1 MQPPNRP
8 VVCRRRGRRRGR
20 RGCTSAAG
28 SDDDPNVV
36 DDRCGANGANLRARF
51 DGIITPEGTPSAPS
65 PAKFHTTTSA
75 RASNRTS
82 ESSDLKL
89 DEAPSAHRTPLCVF
103 ASLPTYTTL
112 SWRSRKSHCVET
124 TLSSENQ
131 HGGGSDRRANRAS
144 SCACRPSRPSRT
156 SRRSPR
162 SESCA
167 TTTRDR
173 PVSRAPS
180 SAACSSCPHTTRE
193 ARCSARK
200 DAYLRSAAVRC
211 AQSRSRCGG
220 VGGGRQRSRAR
231 RVREAEH
238 GAAARRTCSFHH
250 EDTWA
255 LYPLGAALKSWH
267 HMTAVTF
274 CPQAF
279 GGNTVRLSDFPI
291 SEAFLFAGSRS
302 LQTTRSSG
310 LLLAPNEQ

>member
-173 PVSRAPS
+173 PVSRAPLERGVLIVPS
-180 SAACSSCPHTTRE
+180 HDARGALQRAQGCVSAICGCALC
-193 ARCSARK
+193 
-200 DAYLRSAAVRC
+200 AV
-211 AQSRSRCGG
+211 AQSLRWCGWW
-220 VGGGRQRSRAR
+220 A
-231 RVREAEH
+231 AEEQ
-238 GAAARRTCSFHH
+238 S
-250 EDTWA
+250 
-255 LYPLGAALKSWH
+255 
-267 HMTAVTF
+267 TA
-274 CPQAF
+274 
-279 GGNTVRLSDFPI
+279 G
-291 SEAFLFAGSRS
+291 
-302 LQTTRSSG
+302 
-310 LLLAPNEQ
+310 